1 MEDNKDDKIQKKQS
15 LSDSPQP
22 SESENKKADKEEDK
36 KIEERSVEQPA
47 KKRNPKLL
55 IAIVAAVSVVVVCGI
70 AFASCNSKRSEKP
83 AEPTAT
89 ATAKATLYDSARDV
103 TLLDK
108 DGKETSDKITV
119 ATVKKSEAT
128 PSALTDWYFDH
139 VKSGGYKYGVLNFS
153 DDTGKGIYADSTG
166 IYESELKQDS
176 VTKDYAKP
184 ADSDKVYSIN
194 ESSKTIKK
202 EVTAKSTASPSA
214 SAEASPSAEATKEET
229 ASDQQTQQNNS
240 SQSATQSQ
248 TQHSASKSSSQS
260 KPAQNNT
267 APKQTCVTKTRQVQT
282 GTQTIHHDAVTHV
295 VHHDAVTHV
304 VHHPAVTHGAVRCNT
319 CGKVFD
325 TSASGDPTAAID
337 EWSNHVDRDHN
348 GAGGRYS
355 VISITDS
362 QAWDETVVDQGAW
375 DETVVDQG
383 AWDEQ
388 VPVYSSEPYQEC
400 N

>member
-1 MEDNKDDKIQKKQS
+1 MEDNKDDKIQKEQS
-15 LSDSPQP
+15 LSTESQP

-36 KIEERSVEQPA
+36 KIEERSVEQPV

-55 IAIVAAVSVVVVCGI
+55 IAIVAAVSVAVICGVV
-70 AFASCNSKRSEKP
+70 FASCNGKKAEASV
-83 AEPTAT
+83 EPTAT
-89 ATAKATLYDSARDV
+89 ATVKATLYDNARDV

-108 DGKETSDKITV
+108 DGKQTSDKITV

-139 VKSGGYKYGVLNFS
+139 VKPGGYKYGILNFS

-166 IYESELKQDS
+166 IYESDLKQDS
-176 VTKDYAKP
+176 ATKDYAKP

-194 ESSKTIKK
+194 ESSKAIKK
-202 EVTAKSTASPSA
+202 EAAAKSTASTSA
-214 SAEASPSAEATKEET
+214 SAEASPSADANKEET
-229 ASDQQTQQNNS
+229 ASNQQTQQNNS
-240 SQSATQSQ
+240 SQSASQSQ
-248 TQHSASKSSSQS
+248 PQHSASKPATQS
-260 KPAQNNT
+260 KPTQNNA

-304 VHHPAVTHGAVRCNT
+304 VHHPAATHDVIKCSA
-319 CGKVFD
+319 CGKTFD
-325 TSASGDPTAAID
+325 ANAYGGSDAAID
-337 EWSNHVDRDHN
+337 ACIDHAMASHP
-348 GAGGRYS
+348 GASYS
-355 VISITDS
+355 VITVADS

>member
-1 MEDNKDDKIQKKQS
+1 MEDNKDDKIQKEQS
-15 LSDSPQP
+15 LNTESQP

-36 KIEERSVEQPA
+36 KAGEQSVEQPA

-55 IAIVAAVSVVVVCGI
+55 IAIVAAVSVAVVCGI
-70 AFASCNSKRSEKP
+70 AFASCNGKKTGAP

-89 ATAKATLYDSARDV
+89 ATAKATLYDNARDV

-108 DGKETSDKITV
+108 DGKQTSDKITV

-139 VKSGGYKYGVLNFS
+139 VKPGGYKYGILNFS

-176 VTKDYAKP
+176 ATKDYAKP

-194 ESSKTIKK
+194 ESSKTLKTETVSK
-202 EVTAKSTASPSA
+202 PTASPSA
-214 SAEASPSAEATKEET
+214 TAKASASAETNKEESASNEQASPN
-229 ASDQQTQQNNS
+229 NNS
-240 SQSATQSQ
+240 QFAAQSQ
-248 TQHSASKSSSQS
+248 PQRSTSKSSSQY

-282 GTQTIHHDAVTHV
+282 GTQTVHHDAVTHV

-304 VHHPAVTHGAVRCNT
+304 VSHPAVTHDAIRCNA
-319 CGKVFD
+319 CGKLFD
-325 TSASGDPTAAID
+325 VNAYGSPTAAI
-337 EWSNHVDRDHN
+337 EAWSAHIDNDHN
-348 GAGGRYS
+348 GAGGSYS
-355 VISITDS
+355 AVPVVDS
-362 QAWDETVVDQGAW
+362 PSWVETVTDQAAY

>member
-1 MEDNKDDKIQKKQS
+1 MKIKNS
-15 LSDSPQP
+15 
-22 SESENKKADKEEDK
+22 
-36 KIEERSVEQPA
+36 
-47 KKRNPKLL
+47 KLL
-55 IAIVAAVSVVVVCGI
+55 IAIAAAVSVAVVCGI
-70 AFASCNSKRSEKP
+70 AFSSCNSKRSEKP
-83 AEPTAT
+83 AESTAT
-89 ATAKATLYDSARDV
+89 ATAKATLYDNARDV

-108 DGKETSDKITV
+108 DGKQTSDKITV

-139 VKSGGYKYGVLNFS
+139 VKSGGYKYGILNFS
-153 DDTGKGIYADSTG
+153 DDAGKGIYADSTG

-184 ADSDKVYSIN
+184 ADADKVYSIN

-202 EVTAKSTASPSA
+202 EAAAKPTASPSA
-214 SAEASPSAEATKEET
+214 SAEASPSAKANKEET
-229 ASDQQTQQNNS
+229 ASNEQVSQNNS
-240 SQSATQSQ
+240 SQSAAQSQ
-248 TQHSASKSSSQS
+248 AQHSAPKSSSQS

-267 APKQTCVTKTRQVQT
+267 APKQTCVTKTRQKQT

-304 VHHPAVTHGAVRCNT
+304 VHHPAVTHGGIKCNV
-319 CGKVFD
+319 CGRVFD
-325 TSASGDPTAAID
+325 VNDYGSPDAAG
-337 EWSNHVDRDHN
+337 EAFGVHVRTDHK
-348 GAGGRYS
+348 GGGSYT

-362 QAWDETVVDQGAW
+362 QAWDETVVDQGAY